1 MSDPLGLDDIA
12 ARVYRTMLTLPQI
25 TVDELGVHLN
35 LDNKEVET
43 ALDRLAELSLVR
55 PSFEE
60 DGTLRPISPE
70 VGFEAF
76 LAKQQEELNSKQQRL
91 DQSRVAVAKLIA
103 ESAHHRR
110 HNDSDVERLEGIDA
124 IRDRLAE
131 FTRGVEHDVSALA
144 PDGPQTDANIRA
156 ARPLDEEL
164 LGRGVLLRTLY
175 LDSIRNHP
183 VTMAYAQWL
192 VDRGGLVRTAPSLP
206 VRMILVDRIA
216 AIVPIDEENSGQSAI
231 VLHNSGVLAALCALF
246 DHTWREATPL
256 GGAAGEVDGDAGLSK
271 QEREV
276 LRLLAIGLTDQAVA
290 KRLGVSV
297 RTSSRI
303 TAMLME
309 RLDARSRFQAGVRA
323 SELGWLKELDRR

>member
-12 ARVYRTMLTLPQI
+12 ARVYRTMLTLPQV
-25 TVDELGVHLN
+25 TVDELSDQ
-35 LDNKEVET
+35 LDLENKQVEV
-43 ALDRLAELSLVR
+43 ALDRLTELSLVR
-55 PSFEE
+55 PSYEE
-60 DGTLRPISPE
+60 DGSLRPISPE
-70 VGFEAF
+70 VGFEEF
-76 LAKQQEELNSKQQRL
+76 LAKQQEALNSQQQRL
-91 DQSRVAVAKLIA
+91 DESRVAVAKLIA

-110 HNDSDVERLEGIDA
+110 HYDVDVERLEGIDA

-131 FTRGVEHDVSALA
+131 FTRGVEHEVSALA
-144 PDGPQTDANIRA
+144 PDGPQTEANIEA

-164 LGRGVLLRTLY
+164 LARGVHLRTLY

-183 VTMAYAQWL
+183 VTATYAQWL
-192 VDRGGLVRTAPSLP
+192 VDQGGLVRTAPSLP

-216 AIVPIDEENSGQSAI
+216 AIVPIDEENSGQGAI

-256 GGAAGEVDGDAGLSK
+256 GGSDVQDTEGLSK

-276 LRLLAIGLTDQAVA
+276 LRLLALGLTDQAVA

-303 TAMLME
+303 TALLME

-323 SELGWLKELDRR
+323 SELGWLKELDGQ